1 MKDILGNDSLNDFF
15 LINDNNILQRR
26 ESSTVE
32 FKSEFDWKNREKRI
46 RYIKS
51 MVAFS
56 NSKGGYLIFGI
67 GKKPHTVD
75 GCEGFDNVDSAE
87 ISNEIANYFHC
98 EVVFQKT
105 TYNIDGKKIGII
117 YIPMSE
123 SAPVICTKICHDNKQ
138 KVILNESAIY
148 FRYSAKTDLIRA
160 GDLVNLISTV
170 KEKINQKWMSSLSQ
184 ISSLGIENIGIL
196 NTDNGLLKVKDS
208 TFLLDSKLLDG
219 MKVVD
224 KYSEKEDGELGLKI
238 IGTIEGAAKVIN
250 RNKTIEE
257 YEIIQEFLSR
267 SKDYDYS
274 SILERLPN
282 LNSFQYPFLYFL
294 RQTGK
299 SVEQY
304 RTELLAKAKFN
315 LKTPFIAKR
324 LNSFSDWFE
333 NRKRLYPLSKKG
345 NIAKLRLEY
354 FEKINASLDY
364 EYNKHDS
371 VKAFC
376 QTLFHLDNN
385 IDLDILRLKLLDIYR
400 RYYNDSNVAPSI
412 REACCALEQIENI

>member
-1 MKDILGNDSLNDFF
+1 MKDLLSNEALNEFF
-15 LINDNNILQRR
+15 FINENNILQRR

-32 FKSEFDWKNREKRI
+32 FKSEFDWKNKEKRI
-46 RYIKS
+46 KYIKS

-67 GKKPHTVD
+67 GKKPHTIE
-75 GCEGFDNVDSAE
+75 GCEGFDAVDSAE
-87 ISNEIANYFHC
+87 ISNEIANFFHC

-105 TYNIDGKKIGII
+105 TYNIDDKNIGII
-117 YIPMSE
+117 YTPMSE
-123 SAPVICTKICHDNKQ
+123 DAPVICTKIFHGDKQ
-138 KVILNESAIY
+138 RVILQESSIY

-160 GDLVNLISTV
+160 GDLVNLISTI
-170 KEKINQKWMSSLSQ
+170 KEKINQKWMNSLSQ

-196 NTDNGLLKVKDS
+196 NTESGLLKVKDS
-208 TFLLDSKLLDG
+208 TFLLDSKLLEG

-224 KYSEKEDGELGLKI
+224 KYSEKEDGAPGLKI

-257 YEIIQEFLSR
+257 YEIIQEFLNR
-267 SKDYDYS
+267 SKEYDYS

-282 LNSFQYPFLYFL
+282 LASFQYPFLYYL
-294 RQTGK
+294 RQIGK
-299 SVEQY
+299 NVDLY
-304 RTELLAKAKFN
+304 RSELIAKPKFN
-315 LKTPFIAKR
+315 DKTPFIAKR
-324 LNSFSDWFE
+324 VDNFSRWFQ
-333 NRKRLYPLSKKG
+333 NKKNTYPLSKKG

-354 FEKINASLDY
+354 FDKINSGVDF
-364 EYNKHDS
+364 EYNSHDS

-385 IDLDILRLKLLDIYR
+385 NDLDRIRIVLLNIYNK
-400 RYYNDSNVAPSI
+400 YYNDSSLTTSI